1 VDNALSAAADVEKLH
16 AKLGAV
22 VAQGSDHALCEIVL
36 EWFNLVFR
44 RNNVID
50 RSKGAIRVSNR
61 QPEIAK
67 HAESLW
73 TRDLVNEVRTDEKLR
88 LSVGQSLHG
97 VGIPDFFK

>member
-1 VDNALSAAADVEKLH
+1 
-16 AKLGAV
+16 
-22 VAQGSDHALCEIVL
+22 
-36 EWFNLVFR
+36 
-44 RNNVID
+44 VID